1 MRRADRLFAIVQ
13 MLRGRRLTTARQ
25 MAERFHVSE
34 RTIYRDIQEL
44 ARSVPIAGEAGVG
57 YTLSKDYDIPPIM
70 FDTDELEALV
80 IGARMVGAWGSP
92 SLSQAAERALE
103 KIRGVVPAAR
113 RVQMEATQ
121 IYAPDFHI
129 SRRIGPAF
137 ELFRQAIRD
146 RIVTHIDYQ
155 DESGRKSKRHIRP
168 LALHFWGERW
178 TVAAWCEKRRDFR
191 LFRLDRIASIDAT
204 PRLFRDEAG
213 KTYADFL
220 RRVDGERAGRR

>member
-25 MAERFHVSE
+25 MAERFRVSE

-44 ARSVPIAGEAGVG
+44 ALSVPIAGEAGVG
-57 YTLSKDYDIPPIM
+57 YTLSRDYDIPPIM
-70 FDTDELEALV
+70 FDADELEALV

-92 SLSQAAERALE
+92 SLSEAAERALE

-129 SRRIGPAF
+129 SKRIGPAF
-137 ELFRQAIRD
+137 EALRQAIRD
-146 RIVTHIDYQ
+146 RTVMHLQYS
-155 DESGRKSKRHIRP
+155 DESGRKSARDIRP

-191 LFRLDRIASIDAT
+191 LFRLDRMQGIESTA
-204 PRLFRDEAG
+204 RRFRDEAG

-220 RRVDGERAGRR
+220 RSVNSR

>member
-25 MAERFHVSE
+25 MAERFRVSE

-44 ARSVPIAGEAGVG
+44 ALSVSIAGEAGVG

-70 FDTDELEALV
+70 FDADELEALV

-92 SLSQAAERALE
+92 SLSEAAERALE

-121 IYAPDFHI
+121 IFAPDFHI
-129 SRRIGPAF
+129 SKRIGPAF
-137 ELFRQAIRD
+137 EALRQAIRD
-146 RIVTHIDYQ
+146 RTVMHLQYS
-155 DESGRKSKRHIRP
+155 DESGRNTARDIRP

-191 LFRLDRIASIDAT
+191 LFRLDRMQGIESTA
-204 PRLFRDEAG
+204 RRFCDEAG

-220 RRVDGERAGRR
+220 RSVNSR

>member
-25 MAERFHVSE
+25 MAERFRVSE

-44 ARSVPIAGEAGVG
+44 ALSVPIAGEAGVG
-57 YTLSKDYDIPPIM
+57 YTLSRDYDIPPIM
-70 FDTDELEALV
+70 FDADELEALV
-80 IGARMVGAWGSP
+80 IGARMVGTWGSP
-92 SLSQAAERALE
+92 SLSEAAERALE

-129 SRRIGPAF
+129 SKRIGPAF
-137 ELFRQAIRD
+137 EALRQAIRD
-146 RIVTHIDYQ
+146 RTVMHLQYS
-155 DESGRKSKRHIRP
+155 DESGRKSARDIRP

-191 LFRLDRIASIDAT
+191 LFRLDRMQGIESTA
-204 PRLFRDEAG
+204 RRFRDEAG

-220 RRVDGERAGRR
+220 RSVNSR

>member
-25 MAERFHVSE
+25 MAERFRVSE

-44 ARSVPIAGEAGVG
+44 ALSVPIAGEAGVG

-70 FDTDELEALV
+70 FDADELEALV

-92 SLSQAAERALE
+92 SLSEAAERALE

-121 IYAPDFHI
+121 IFAPDFHI
-129 SRRIGPAF
+129 SKRIGPAF
-137 ELFRQAIRD
+137 EALRQAIRD
-146 RIVTHIDYQ
+146 RTVMHLQYS
-155 DESGRKSKRHIRP
+155 DESGRNTARDIRP

-191 LFRLDRIASIDAT
+191 LFRLDRMQGIESTA
-204 PRLFRDEAG
+204 RRFCDEAG

-220 RRVDGERAGRR
+220 RSVNSR

>member
-1 MRRADRLFAIVQ
+1 MRRADRLFALVQ

-25 MAERFHVSE
+25 MAERLKVSE

-44 ARSVPIAGEAGVG
+44 SLSVPITGEAGVG

-70 FDTDELEALV
+70 FDGDELEALV

-92 SLSQAAERALE
+92 SLSAAAERALE
-103 KIRGVVPAAR
+103 KIHGVVPPAR
-113 RVQMEATQ
+113 RTQMDATH
-121 IYAPDFHI
+121 IYAPDFHV

-137 ELFRQAIRD
+137 EAFRHAIRD
-146 RIVTHIDYQ
+146 RAIVHLDYR
-155 DESGRKSKRHIRP
+155 DEAGRASKRDIRP

-178 TVAAWCEKRRDFR
+178 TVAAWCEARRDFR
-191 LFRLDRIASIDAT
+191 LFRLDRIETLAAT
-204 PRLFRDEAG
+204 ARRFRDEAG

-220 RRVDGERAGRR
+220 RHVERQSE